1 MTGATATLTKQDVDR
16 LAREFEAAFARADI
30 AAVTAF
36 YTEDALIMP
45 PDSAPVRGR
54 PASEQRYRGMR
65 EQRGITALAF
75 HPQEVVASGDLAYE
89 VGTATVRREAP
100 DGQAS
105 ETAIKYL
112 VAWRRHADG
121 AWRIAV
127 DIFNQDA
134 PAAPA

>member
-1 MTGATATLTKQDVDR
+1 MTEATATLTKQEVDR
-16 LAREFEAAFARADI
+16 FAREFEAAFARGDT
-30 AAVTAF
+30 AAITSF

-54 PASEQRYRGMR
+54 PAIEQRYRGMR

-89 VGTATVRREAP
+89 VGTATLRRDAP

-105 ETAIKYL
+105 EMAIKYL
-112 VAWRRHADG
+112 VAWRRQADG

-127 DIFNQDA
+127 DIYNRNT
-134 PAAPA
+134 PV